1 MMHPFN
7 RLSNNVLQVDNAS
20 DFFSVENKDLVKV
33 ILIESNLPTV
43 FEAVNKVNERYK
55 FFIERDNIYLEHVDK
70 KYLCV
75 EIAKASA
82 LKKIASFKQVIE
94 SIKQSIPLQSIEN
107 IVRNA
112 VDRALSK
119 ENITQLCNEAFIEE
133 SGNAHSDPH
142 YCRSNSAI
150 ERVKKELVEKTL
162 NSVSQYLGSEIS
174 AELQKHIDSELR
186 SKFDPSSFVF
196 DFGLASLVILETFS
210 FGALALVAGL
220 INPLAGLL
228 VAFVGGFVTLFTA
241 VNVNVNDPSWRRNVA
256 NEIYEKVSENKQK
269 LITEITSDIKKR
281 CEVTADHLTGVIK
294 QLEDHMRRI
303 HLIDQKAREYF
314 AVILY
319 LMILDVNE

>member
-43 FEAVNKVNERYK
+43 FEAVKQVNERYK
-55 FFIERDNIYLEHVDK
+55 YFIERDNIYLEHVDK

-94 SIKQSIPLQSIEN
+94 SIKQSIPLHSIEN

-119 ENITQLCNEAFIEE
+119 ENITQLCNEAIIEE
-133 SGNAHSDPH
+133 SGNAYSDPH

-150 ERVKKELVEKTL
+150 ERVKKKLVEKTL
-162 NSVSQYLGSEIS
+162 DSVSQYIGSEIS

-241 VNVNVNDPSWRRNVA
+241 VNVNDPSWRRNVA
-256 NEIYEKVSENKQK
+256 NEIYEKVSVNKQK
-269 LITEITSDIKKR
+269 LITELTSDIKKR
-281 CEVTADHLTGVIK
+281 CEVTADHLTRVIK